1 MKKKNDYD
9 KKMKMMKMKKI
20 KFCRRRHIKKYI
32 YTYLPIKED
41 KLINFFFHIERNN
54 DGFNYNNY
62 KNKNRQKIYI
72 YT

>member
-41 KLINFFFHIERNN
+41 KLINFFFILKEIMMVLTTTPTKTRIV
-54 DGFNYNNY
+54 
-62 KNKNRQKIYI
+62 KKIYI